1 METAKKYVHPIDTST
16 EVSAQEKAFLVRGT
30 KKIPIHAECASRFSL
45 FFRYLENPTFIDSD
59 EPLSL
64 IIYNNGNG
72 QCVELGPCKILSN
85 SDRNGNTGRLVFT
98 NDVYDFEC
106 LINKNQ
112 VKKLQSPFG
121 DLPLLLAHKN
131 KVRQSFK
138 DYTVNLKYDLQV
150 YKDLFDSL
158 DSKYRDEPEEVKKAV
173 QEALIQTKG
182 FDFIRFFDDKL
193 DELKYLVDD
202 FSPEE
207 HRCHYYYFIKQLG
220 DLILCCPFFNR
231 ATLKPRGYPGD
242 SGVMRMLYLNNYQ
255 GESTYAKLIHKHGV
269 GHAAGQSV
277 RNRLLLVGR
286 MLNDYQHRS
295 HLLHRKKVKVL
306 SVGCGAAFELQDII
320 KSPQDCDKY
329 HFTLFDQDPVALSEA
344 AEIANNIENTV
355 GQAPG
360 VDYVQGS
367 VRTMLFSRKLRQ
379 EWGQFDFVYALG
391 LFDYLASRVA
401 KAVLDR
407 LYQLLAPGGELV
419 IGNYHV
425 SNPSKHYMG
434 YYGDWFLIHRTEE
447 EFKGLFQNSAQDQI
461 SLQYDETGSQMF
473 LHIQKQKD
481 G

>member
-1 METAKKYVHPIDTST
+1 METAKKYVQSIDTST
-16 EVSAQEKAFLVRGT
+16 EVSTQEKTFLVHGT
-30 KKIPIHAECASRFSL
+30 RKIHIHAECASRFSL
-45 FFRYLENPTFIDSD
+45 FFRYLEDPISIDQD

-64 IIYNNGNG
+64 IISNNG
-72 QCVELGPCKILSN
+72 QTVELGPCRILSN
-85 SDRNGNTGRLVFT
+85 TDQNGNTGRLVFT
-98 NDVYDFEC
+98 NDIYDVEC

-112 VKKLQSPFG
+112 VKKLQSPFSN
-121 DLPLLLAHKN
+121 LPLLLARKD

-138 DYTVNLKYDLQV
+138 EYTANLKYDLQV
-150 YKDLFDSL
+150 YKNLFDSL
-158 DSKYRDEPEEVKKAV
+158 DSKYRDEPEEVKNAV
-173 QEALIQTKG
+173 QEAIIKTKG
-182 FDFIRFFDDKL
+182 PDFIRFFEDKL

-207 HRCHYYYFIKQLG
+207 HRCHYYYFNKQLG

-255 GESTYAKLIHKHGV
+255 GESTYAKLTHKHGV

-286 MLNDYQHRS
+286 MLNNFQNRS
-295 HLLHRKKVKVL
+295 HVLHRDKVKVL

-344 AEIANNIENTV
+344 AEIVNNIENTLS
-355 GQAPG
+355 QALE
-360 VDYVQGS
+360 VDYIQGS

-379 EWGQFDFVYALG
+379 EWGQFDFIYALG
-391 LFDYLASRVA
+391 LFDYLTSRVA

-407 LYQLLAPGGELV
+407 LYQLLIPRGELV

-434 YYGDWFLIHRTEE
+434 YY
-447 EFKGLFQNSAQDQI
+447 
-461 SLQYDETGSQMF
+461 
-473 LHIQKQKD
+473 
-481 G
+481 